1 MMYENEHTIAKE
13 DVKRIWSDYV
23 GTRDAALREK
33 LILHYVPLVRRVVA
47 RLDINPA
54 SELDTSDLISHGLVG
69 LIEAV
74 ERFDPARGVAFET
87 YASARI
93 RGSVIDALRE
103 LDLLP
108 RSIRRR
114 ATQIENAIGRLQ
126 AELGKAPSDKQVAEA
141 LEMTVATYRQAL
153 GQMNYMIISLDTPLD
168 LNGEGANVGLAE
180 ALEDSQATD
189 ALGRVEEEEMRGRL
203 QNAIETLPERER
215 ILLSLYYFEELTMRE
230 IGQVLNLS
238 QSRVCQ
244 LHARSIL
251 NLRAS
256 LRNNLPAD
264 HQNSRKRRGTKHVNH
279 TVGIP
284 AA

>member
-87 YASARI
+87 YASARV
-93 RGSVIDALRE
+93 RGSVIDALRN

-114 ATQIENAIGRLQ
+114 ATQVENAISRLQ
-126 AELGKAPSDKQVAEA
+126 VELGESPNDQQVAEA
-141 LEMTVATYRQAL
+141 LEMTVTAYRQVL
-153 GQMNYMIISLDTPLD
+153 GQVNYMIISLDTPLD
-168 LNGEGANVGLAE
+168 LNGEGASVGLAE

-189 ALGRVEEEEMRGRL
+189 ALDRVEEEEMRKWL
-203 QNAIETLPERER
+203 QNAIAMLPERER

-256 LRNNLPAD
+256 LRND
-264 HQNSRKRRGTKHVNH
+264 FQVDRQNARKRRGTKHVNH

>member
-87 YASARI
+87 YASARV
-93 RGSVIDALRE
+93 RGSVIDALRN

-114 ATQIENAIGRLQ
+114 ATQVENAISRLQ
-126 AELGKAPSDKQVAEA
+126 VELGESPNDQQVAEA
-141 LEMTVATYRQAL
+141 LEMTVTAYRQVL
-153 GQMNYMIISLDTPLD
+153 GQVNYMIISLDTPLD
-168 LNGEGANVGLAE
+168 LNGEGASVGLAE

-189 ALGRVEEEEMRGRL
+189 AMDRVEEEEMRKWL
-203 QNAIETLPERER
+203 QNAIAMLPERER

-256 LRNNLPAD
+256 LRND
-264 HQNSRKRRGTKHVNH
+264 FQVDRQNARKRRGTKHVNH